1 MTQEIINGEWQS
13 FLKKFFIPFLI
24 LFSLSTLGI
33 ITDKA
38 IFQSFVTSEESYQ
51 ILRAVF
57 NIFHL
62 YFAYIFA
69 SAAYSFTS
77 SRWAYLSFLLG
88 FPIPIFIAAF
98 TGLNI
103 ILAFLPGFL
112 VILIFKKIAERR
124 LSEKQFSHLTEKRLG
139 GLTATEQSQ
148 LMRDVRLSPEQ
159 KKIADKMAQE
169 MVDNLNKNVPA
180 E

>member
-1 MTQEIINGEWQS
+1 MTQVIINEEWQS

-24 LFSLSTLGI
+24 LFFLSSLGVV
-33 ITDKA
+33 TDKA
-38 IFQSFVTSEESYQ
+38 IFQSFVTSEANYQ
-51 ILRAVF
+51 ILRTIF

-69 SAAYSFTS
+69 SAAYSFVH
-77 SRWAYLSFLLG
+77 SRWSYLSFLLG
-88 FPIPIFIAAF
+88 FPIPIIIAIF

-112 VILIFKKIAERR
+112 AILIFKNIAERR
-124 LSEKQFSHLTEKRLG
+124 LSEKQLSHLTE
-139 GLTATEQSQ
+139 EQTSE
-148 LMRDVRLSPEQ
+148 LMRKVHPTPRQEVLSQ
-159 KKIADKMAQE
+159 KMTEEAVA
-169 MVDNLNKNVPA
+169 NLNKNVIA